1 MTIELQPEFPH
12 RTRRKDKL
20 SPSTAK
26 SSTVPYVE
34 LHAHSSYSFLDG
46 ASLPEELAVSAAE
59 LGYPALALTDHDGV
73 YGSLE
78 FAHAAKHFG
87 VRPITGAEL
96 TLADRSHV
104 TILVETAKGYANL
117 CRLITAA
124 HEHTRPAGRET
135 QPAADPALDQ
145 RLLEELN
152 DGLVCLSGC
161 ARHGVAVRNP
171 NAAAR
176 LARAF
181 GRERFFVELQRPYER
196 GDARRNADLRDLA
209 ESLGVRTIVT
219 GDVHAHHLRRAPL
232 QDVLVAI
239 RHRSALDGCEAGR
252 RGNHE
257 CVLLSPAEMV
267 ERFPED
273 RAAVTRTVELA
284 ERLCFDLT
292 EELGY
297 RYPDFSDSPE
307 PAIVQLAHVC
317 NRAFEERY
325 PQGHLLRREA
335 RTRLEDELKLIDE
348 LGLAGFFLLHWDVLE
363 LARECALEVRG
374 RDSPRHAL
382 PPGRGRGSSVGSLV
396 CYLTGLSHVDP
407 VGAELSL
414 GRFLNRE
421 LDSVPDIDLD
431 FPRDIREKLIV
442 AVTERYGR
450 EHAALVASFSTYRSR
465 GAIRDVG
472 KALGLPYAELER
484 IARVSEGWN
493 AKRVAEELQLLP
505 DADRK
510 MMSPRWRAFAEL
522 CNEIAGLP
530 RHISQHPGGMVI
542 SSRPLV
548 ELVPVQPAAMAG
560 RQMCQWDKD
569 SCSDA
574 GFLKIDLLGLG
585 MLSAVED
592 CVDQIALRERS
603 HGQSP
608 HDLNAA
614 PPSRRLGQG
623 KPFDLSRIPLDDKAV
638 YEEIQRADT
647 IGDFQIESRAQMQS
661 LLRTRP
667 ENIDDLTVQ
676 VALVRPGPIQGKAV
690 HPYIDHRQRL
700 REDPSFV
707 PPVDHPLLADCLRS
721 TLGVVVFQ
729 DQVLEVAIALA
740 GFSVG
745 EAEGLRRAMSRKRS
759 YDALEAYR
767 ERFVAGALQK
777 GVDKATADMVYD
789 KLVGFSGFGFPKS
802 HAAAF
807 GLLAYQ
813 SAWLRHHHPAE
824 FLCSLLNAQ
833 PMGFYPPAT
842 LVRDGQR
849 RKVETRPPDANV
861 SSAKC
866 TVEDGAVRI
875 GVDYVNGIGEA
886 EAKAVVEERERDGP
900 FQSVRDLAQRTQLS
914 EHGLETLIVS
924 GACDCFGLPRRQL
937 LWQLGLVPRSHTVP
951 GSGGEE
957 KQLALP
963 LDPTAATPELP
974 EPTVWERML
983 ADYRTTNLSVGVH
996 PLELLRSHL
1005 PAGVLSSRDLE
1016 QAPDRAQVVIAGMA
1030 VARQRP
1036 ATANGVV
1043 FMLIEDEF
1051 GAVNLIVPPSVY
1063 DKHRA
1068 IVRGEPLILA
1078 RGRFERIERNQN
1090 VLVRSLET
1098 LGPLARQVS
1107 QETEVGASLPGA
1119 HHFGHR

>member
-1 MTIELQPEFPH
+1 MT
-12 RTRRKDKL
+12 K
-20 SPSTAK
+20 
-26 SSTVPYVE
+26 VPYVE

-46 ASLPEELAVSAAE
+46 ASLPEELAVRAAE

-96 TLADRSHV
+96 TLADRSHITV
-104 TILVETAKGYANL
+104 LVETAKGYANL

-124 HEHTRPAGRET
+124 HAGTRPLGRES
-135 QPAADPALDQ
+135 QPPGDPALDVQ
-145 RLLEELN
+145 LLEELGE
-152 DGLVCLSGC
+152 GLVCLSGC
-161 ARHGVAVRNP
+161 SRHGIAVRNP
-171 NAAAR
+171 NTAGR
-176 LARAF
+176 LAHVF
-181 GRERFFVELQRPYER
+181 GPDRFFVELQRPYER
-196 GDARRNADLRDLA
+196 GDARRNAALRELA
-209 ESLGVRTIVT
+209 SSLGVPTIVT
-219 GDVHAHHLRRAPL
+219 GNVHAHHARRAPL

-239 RHRSALDGCEAGR
+239 HERSSLEACEAQR

-257 CVLLSPAEMV
+257 CVLLSPDEVV

-273 RAAVTRTVELA
+273 RAAVARTVDLA
-284 ERLCFDLT
+284 ERLQFDLT

-307 PAIVQLAHVC
+307 PAIAQLGHVC
-317 NRAFEERY
+317 DRTFEERY
-325 PQGHLLRREA
+325 PAGHRLRREA
-335 RTRLEDELKLIDE
+335 CVRLGEELKLIEE

-374 RDSPRHAL
+374 RGSPRHAL
-382 PPGRGRGSSVGSLV
+382 PPGRGRGSSVGSIV

-450 EHAALVASFSTYRSR
+450 EHAALVASFATYRSR

-510 MMSPRWRAFAEL
+510 MMSPRWRAFADL
-522 CNEIAGLP
+522 CREIAGLP

-569 SCSDA
+569 SCADA

-592 CVDQIALRERS
+592 CVDQIA
-603 HGQSP
+603 
-608 HDLNAA
+608 
-614 PPSRRLGQG
+614 RLQG
-623 KPFDLSRIPLDDKAV
+623 TPIDLSRIPLDDKEV

-647 IGDFQIESRAQMQS
+647 VGDFQIESRAQMQS

-667 ENIDDLTVQ
+667 QSIDDLTVQ

-690 HPYIDHRQRL
+690 HPYIEHRQRL

-759 YDALEAYR
+759 HDALEAYR
-767 ERFVAGALQK
+767 ERFVDGALRK
-777 GVDKATADMVYD
+777 GVDLATANLVYD

-849 RKVETRPPDANV
+849 RGVETRPPDVNV
-861 SSAKC
+861 SAAKC
-866 TVEDGAVRI
+866 AIEDGAVRI
-875 GVDYVNGIGEA
+875 GIDYVNGIGEE
-886 EAKAVVEERERDGP
+886 EAKAVVEERERNGV
-900 FQSVRDLAQRTQLS
+900 FASIRELAQRTQLS
-914 EHGLETLIVS
+914 EHGLETLIVA

-937 LWQLGLVPRSHTVP
+937 LWQLGLVPRSHSVP

-974 EPTVWERML
+974 DPTVWERML

-996 PLELLRSHL
+996 PLELLRAHL
-1005 PAGVLSSRDLE
+1005 PKGVVSSRDLE
-1016 QAPDRAQVVIAGMA
+1016 EAPDRAQVAVAGLA

-1036 ATANGVV
+1036 STANGVV